1 MSDTRDDS
9 AGPLG
14 SRVEREVRPQ
24 TRMQDMPTCP
34 HCGHRHQD
42 AWEWNFGPGMEG
54 DREGKEC
61 ENCEKVFD
69 CRRDVSVYYTTTI
82 PAA

>member
-1 MSDTRDDS
+1 MSK
-9 AGPLG
+9 AAF
-14 SRVEREVRPQ
+14 E

-54 DREGKEC
+54 DREGETC
-61 ENCEKVFD
+61 ESCEESFD
-69 CRRDVSVYYTTTI
+69 CRRDVSVYYTTT
-82 PAA
+82 PAAQADGYRLQIK